1 MRITKLHLKNIG
13 VFEDE
18 VIEFK
23 EKTNPD
29 KAEIHILTGEN
40 GTGKSTILYAL
51 AGMRKAY
58 VSKLDDEDIIEK
70 HLLTNLI
77 VKRFIYRNPNES
89 LYEVY
94 LNHNNLREIFSSYL
108 TVNNAPE
115 IEVYLRNS
123 IYYYDGMILFNFN
136 FAFFAYS
143 GYRNVGS
150 YKIQSIQEIT
160 ENPFEN
166 SLDFNKSINPSLLI
180 NWIANTK
187 TKESLA
193 LAKGDK
199 EKAEKHCRS
208 LSRIEQAISNIIDQK
223 IEFILE
229 YEPFLN
235 VVLKIEDKKLEFDVL
250 PDGLKSII
258 SWIAD
263 LLMRM
268 DRIKWATDED
278 ILDRNFILFL
288 DEIEVHLHPAWQRKI
303 LPEVQKLFKN
313 AQIFISTHSPFVVGS
328 VEDAWVYKLK
338 LENGNSKVV
347 EVVESNEGLSYKAI
361 VREIF
366 GIDSSFSVEVEQDLA
381 MFRELRNK
389 IIRGESV
396 DLQVF
401 KDLILELSSKGVEV
415 EGVVR
420 RELRQLEKITNQEFA
435 LDYE

>member
-13 VFEDE
+13 VFADE

-51 AGMRKAY
+51 AAICNNLKIAFLPAY
-58 VSKLDDEDIIEK
+58 DS
-70 HLLTNLI
+70 LI
-77 VKRFIYRNPNES
+77 RKRFRFKNKKSTFTIE
-89 LYEVY
+89 
-94 LNHNNLREIFSSYL
+94 LNHQEIITFLYDSITKSDIL
-108 TVNNAPE
+108 TK
-115 IEVYLRNS
+115 YS
-123 IYYYDGMILFNFN
+123 IFQQHYTKHNFE
-136 FAFFAYS
+136 FVFFAYS
-143 GYRNVGS
+143 GNRNLRS
-150 YKIQSIQEIT
+150 AKLDTIQEIT

-166 SLDFNKSINPSLLI
+166 SLDFEKSINPSLLI
-180 NWIANTK
+180 NWIANTI
-187 TKESLA
+187 TKEALA

-199 EKAEKHCRS
+199 EKAEKHRRS
-208 LSRIEQAISNIIDQK
+208 LSRIEQAVSNITNQK
-223 IEFILE
+223 IEFELEDEPLDVILK
-229 YEPFLN
+229 
-235 VVLKIEDKKLEFDVL
+235 VEDKKLEFDVL

-338 LENGNSKVV
+338 MENGNSKVV

-361 VREIF
+361 LREIF
-366 GIDSSFSVEVEQDLA
+366 GVDSSFSVEVEQDLA

-420 RELRQLEKITNQEFA
+420 RELRQLEKITNQEFV